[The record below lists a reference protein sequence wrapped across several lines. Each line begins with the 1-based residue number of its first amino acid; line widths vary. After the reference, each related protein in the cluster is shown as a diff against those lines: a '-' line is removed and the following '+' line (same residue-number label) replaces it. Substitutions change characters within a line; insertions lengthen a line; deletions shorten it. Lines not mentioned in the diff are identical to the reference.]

1 MSTAAHPQTRGLA
14 ARPALFAV
22 AGAGLSVALTA
33 YGTFKEDNLPGDLP
47 VWLFGNLSIIAVATV
62 LVFGVFVRRALR
74 QQDPAPIART
84 SLVLGLLAV
93 ATIVVFFSGLP
104 SVLAAAAVCTALAA
118 RERAG
123 RWTTAPRVAVAL
135 SAVAV
140 GFAIVLAIIG

>member
-1 MSTAAHPQTRGLA
+1 MSTTAHPKTRCLA
-14 ARPALFAV
+14 ASPALFAV
-22 AGAGLSVALTA
+22 AGAGLSVALTG

-62 LVFGVFVRRALR
+62 LVFAVFVRRALR
-74 QQDPAPIART
+74 QHDPAPIARI

-104 SVLAAAAVCTALAA
+104 CVLAAAAVCTALAA

-123 RWTTAPRVAVAL
+123 GWTAVPRVAVAL
-135 SAVAV
+135 STVAV
-140 GFAIVLAIIG
+140 ILAVFLAITG